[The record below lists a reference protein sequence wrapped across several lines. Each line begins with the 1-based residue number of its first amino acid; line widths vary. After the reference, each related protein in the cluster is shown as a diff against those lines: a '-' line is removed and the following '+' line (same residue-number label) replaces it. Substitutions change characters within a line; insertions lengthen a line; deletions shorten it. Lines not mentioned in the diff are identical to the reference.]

1 VVVVV
6 PENKVKQVDPHNL
19 VMVEM
24 DIKII
29 F

>member
-1 VVVVV
+1 VAVVVLDKRVV
-6 PENKVKQVDPHNL
+6 MVDLVDL